1 MDVNQYLDIFL
12 EESKEHLQQLNE
24 KLLLLEA
31 DNKNINL
38 INEIFRSA
46 HTLKGMAATMGF
58 AKMATLT
65 HEMESLLDLVRNNK
79 RLIDSEIMDTLFHSI
94 DILEQM
100 VILINDAG
108 NDEHDITE
116 IVNKLNNLAIGK
128 NVSLANDVKLESD
141 NEMILTFDEYERTVL
156 KQSLESQFSIYQ
168 IRVEIEEE
176 TVLKSARAYMVYH
189 DLEELGEVF
198 KTYPSVEVIEN
209 EDFGNIFYI
218 VLITKATGDE
228 LKSAVLRISEIADA
242 TIIPITDLEFKLNNK
257 TSSSQFNEN
266 KAEGIQ
272 EKTNNKLED
281 ASSKGLNSKMH
292 GKMIRVDIER
302 LDELMNLFSE
312 LVIDKGRLEQLA
324 NEVKNPGLT
333 ETVEHMSRISSS
345 LQTNI
350 LNLRMVSIEQ
360 VFNRFPRMVRDLS
373 KELNKKV
380 NLNISGANTELDR
393 TVIDEIGDPL
403 VHLLRNSVDHGLETT
418 EERLRANKP
427 EEGQLTLKAYH
438 SSNFVFI
445 EVSDDGRGIDRD
457 KVLKKAIEKGLI
469 TQEISSTFTDKQ
481 VLDLLFSSGLST
493 AETISDISGRGVG
506 LDVVKSKIESLGGFV
521 TVDSELGKGTKFTIQ
536 LPLTLS
542 IISTM
547 LVTIN
552 EEEYAIPL
560 SSIIET
566 AIYKKSEIMTAHSQ
580 EVIDFRGRIV
590 PLVYLSKIFKVPKK
604 TEEIDKSEV
613 AILIVRKGDKIAGLV
628 VDSFIGQQEVV
639 LKSLG
644 NYLTNVF
651 AISGA
656 TILGDG
662 QVTLIIDTNSLIK

>member
-24 KLLLLEA
+24 KLLLLET
-31 DNKNINL
+31 DSKNINL

-58 AKMATLT
+58 TKMATLT
-65 HEMESLLDLVRNNK
+65 HEMESLLDLARNNK
-79 RLIDSEIMDTLFHSI
+79 RLIDSDIMDTLFHGV

-100 VILINDAG
+100 VTLITEAG
-108 NDEHDITE
+108 NDEHDING
-116 IVNKLNNLAIGK
+116 IVKRLQ
-128 NVSLANDVKLESD
+128 SLASGKSVEVVNNDNKDSD
-141 NEMILTFDEYERTVL
+141 NEFTLTFDEYERTVL

-168 IRVEIEEE
+168 IKVEIEEE
-176 TVLKSARAYMVYH
+176 TILKSARAYMVYH
-189 DLEELGEVF
+189 DLEELGEIF

-209 EDFGNIFYI
+209 EDFGNVFYI
-218 VLITKATGDE
+218 VLITKDTSE
-228 LKSAVLRISEIADA
+228 EIKSAILRISEIADVA
-242 TIIPITDLEFKLNNK
+242 ISPITNLELKLDK
-257 TSSSQFNEN
+257 ASSSQPVESEA
-266 KAEGIQ
+266 KIIQ
-272 EKTNNKLED
+272 EKTNNRVD
-281 ASSKGLNSKMH
+281 ASPKGLQPKMH
-292 GKMIRVDIER
+292 SKMIRVDIER

-324 NEVKNPGLT
+324 NELKNPSLT

-345 LQTNI
+345 LQNNI

-380 NLNISGANTELDR
+380 NLNIIGANTELDR

-418 EERLRANKP
+418 DERIKANKP
-427 EEGQLTLKAYH
+427 EEGLLTLKAYH

-445 EVSDDGRGIDRD
+445 EVSDDGKGIDKD

-469 TQEISSTFTDKQ
+469 TQEISSALTDKQ
-481 VLDLLFSSGLST
+481 VLDLLFASGLST
-493 AETISDISGRGVG
+493 SETISDISGRGVG

-547 LVTIN
+547 LVAID

-566 AIYKKSEIMTAHSQ
+566 AIYKKSEIMTAHNQ
-580 EVIDFRGRIV
+580 EVIDFRGKIV
-590 PLVYLSKIFKVPKK
+590 PLVYLNKIFNVPKT
-604 TEEIDKSEV
+604 TEVVEKGEV
-613 AILIVRKGDKIAGLV
+613 AVLIVRKGDKIAGLV
-628 VDSFIGQQEVV
+628 VDSFIGQHEVV

>member
-24 KLLLLEA
+24 KLLLLET
-31 DNKNINL
+31 DSKNINL

-58 AKMATLT
+58 TKMATLT
-65 HEMESLLDLVRNNK
+65 HEMESLLDLARNNK
-79 RLIDSEIMDTLFHSI
+79 RLIDSDIMDTLFHGV

-100 VILINDAG
+100 VTLITEAG
-108 NDEHDITE
+108 NDEHDING
-116 IVNKLNNLAIGK
+116 IVKRLQ
-128 NVSLANDVKLESD
+128 SLASGKSVEVVNNDNKDSD
-141 NEMILTFDEYERTVL
+141 SEFTLTFDEYERTVL

-168 IRVEIEEE
+168 IKVEIEEE
-176 TVLKSARAYMVYH
+176 TILKSARAYMVYH
-189 DLEELGEVF
+189 DLEELGEIF

-209 EDFGNIFYI
+209 EDFGNVFYI
-218 VLITKATGDE
+218 VLITKDTSE
-228 LKSAVLRISEIADA
+228 EIKSAILRISEIADVA
-242 TIIPITDLEFKLNNK
+242 ISPITNLELKLDK
-257 TSSSQFNEN
+257 ASSSQPVESEA
-266 KAEGIQ
+266 KIIQ
-272 EKTNNKLED
+272 EKTNNRVD
-281 ASSKGLNSKMH
+281 ASPKGLQPKMH
-292 GKMIRVDIER
+292 SKMIRVDIER

-324 NEVKNPGLT
+324 NELKTPSLT

-345 LQTNI
+345 LQNNI

-380 NLNISGANTELDR
+380 NLNIIGANTELDR

-418 EERLRANKP
+418 DERIKANKP
-427 EEGQLTLKAYH
+427 EEGLLTLKAYH

-445 EVSDDGRGIDRD
+445 EVSDDGKGIDKD

-469 TQEISSTFTDKQ
+469 TQEISSALTDKQ
-481 VLDLLFSSGLST
+481 VLDLLFASGLST
-493 AETISDISGRGVG
+493 SETISDISGRGVG

-547 LVTIN
+547 LVAID

-566 AIYKKSEIMTAHSQ
+566 AIYKKSEIMTAHNQ
-580 EVIDFRGRIV
+580 EVIDFRGKIV
-590 PLVYLSKIFKVPKK
+590 PLVYLNKIFNVPKT
-604 TEEIDKSEV
+604 TEVVEKGEV
-613 AILIVRKGDKIAGLV
+613 AVLIVRKGDKIAGLV
-628 VDSFIGQQEVV
+628 VDSFIGQHEVV